1 MIEKIINDYLTNAL
15 VRCFKTVAIVRG
27 IDLLAIPRKNEVTVY
42 VKIENIQKII
52 INKSWYLIKVHLF
65 IIYVI

>member
-27 IDLLAIPRKNEVTVY
+27 IDLLLLE
-42 VKIENIQKII
+42 ENI
-52 INKSWYLIKVHLF
+52 
-65 IIYVI
+65 